1 MRKRF
6 IAIVGAIMGLAE
18 VVPGVSGGTIAFVA
32 GIYERL
38 IGSIKNVDK
47 VALQHLFGGRF
58 REFSRKIDLS
68 FLVLVFAGML
78 GGLIIGV
85 FGISYLLEHHPVAI
99 WSFFFGLIL
108 ASSVYLG
115 LMIKSWN
122 LKIIIALL
130 LGVVIAYVVTIQS
143 PSGGKDALWA
153 YFLSGMIA
161 ISAMILPGISGS
173 FILLL
178 LGMYPLVLG
187 QARAFL
193 SEFDVTAILKIGVFG
208 VGAVLGLALFS
219 RLLSWLFDRFKYVT
233 YAVLTGFI
241 IGSLNKVWPWKRP
254 VLGQDESGKVIEL
267 TGLDFD
273 PEHIKIIREENLSPF
288 HASIEQ
294 PHLVLGIGMFLLGIL
309 VIYALAKAD
318 NQMKV
323 EHSEIFTS

>member
-1 MRKRF
+1 MKKRF

-47 VALQHLFGGRF
+47 TALQYLFRGRF
-58 REFSRKIDLS
+58 QDFSNKIDLS
-68 FLVLVFAGML
+68 FLVLVFAGMA
-78 GGLIIGV
+78 GGLVVGV
-85 FGISYLLEHHPVAI
+85 FGISYLLEHQPVAI

-115 LMIKSWN
+115 MMIKSWN
-122 LKIIIALL
+122 LKIVIALL

-143 PSGGKDALWA
+143 PSGGNDALWA

-193 SEFDVTAILKIGVFG
+193 AEFDGMAILKIGVFG
-208 VGAVLGLALFS
+208 VGAVLGLAFFS
-219 RLLSWLFDRFKYVT
+219 RLLSWLFSRYKFVT

-267 TGLDFD
+267 TGLEFD
-273 PEHIKIIREENLSPF
+273 PEHIKIIREENLSPL
-288 HASIEQ
+288 HASIEH
-294 PHLVLGIGMFLLGIL
+294 PHLILAITMFIVGVVL
-309 VIYALAKAD
+309 IYMLAR
-318 NQMKV
+318 V
-323 EHSEIFTS
+323 EDQLSITDR